1 MYISVGTVKRQGL
14 CSHIDSTQ
22 LCGPQDGRGYA
33 PVLVSPDD
41 RDPEKSRVM
50 SPY

>member
-14 CSHIDSTQ
+14 WCHIDSTQ
-22 LCGPQDGRGYA
+22 LWGPQDGRGYA
-33 PVLVSPDD
+33 PVLIFPHD